1 MGTPMGYFDDDARDY
16 PELNKCPDCETF
28 FADLNCPLCGKECP
42 EAFRAGNRKPVK
54 VKKQRRRGSE
64 RVQFVP
70 WYFSTW
76 FIILMLVVQPIIG
89 LVLMWAGGWRKPA
102 KIVVTVLLVLAY
114 FSSLITGGLAL
125 ILSAL
130 MGKNDAPPVSTDLSQ
145 AEYIQICEDISAE
158 ELYRNVT
165 AHLGEEV
172 ALTVQIKGKWDGR
185 EYYEEQ
191 YTTYLQC
198 VAVENGREWEFLIR
212 DCRGEGAFNLAVGDV
227 ITVYGEVGGNMS
239 IHNYTAGDLSAP
251 GVNMLFAVLETQS

>member
-114 FSSLITGGLAL
+114 FSSLITGGW
-125 ILSAL
+125 ITGTSA
-130 MGKNDAPPVSTDLSQ
+130 M
-145 AEYIQICEDISAE
+145 
-158 ELYRNVT
+158 
-165 AHLGEEV
+165 
-172 ALTVQIKGKWDGR
+172 
-185 EYYEEQ
+185 
-191 YTTYLQC
+191 
-198 VAVENGREWEFLIR
+198 
-212 DCRGEGAFNLAVGDV
+212 
-227 ITVYGEVGGNMS
+227 
-239 IHNYTAGDLSAP
+239 
-251 GVNMLFAVLETQS
+251 